1 MRFVGR
7 GRATLLLLALLAPVA
22 TGCSTRVLQ
31 VVDPDPLPPGLFAD
45 LVGYWHL
52 DDGPGSKTAH
62 DSTER
67 GNDGTLYH
75 LDDAWT
81 AGRSGG
87 ALEINHAGWVGVPRS
102 TSIDAIVSQ
111 VTVSAWVYWEDPITA
126 ADIWGTA
133 LSRQLGTGINQ
144 HYHLSIRMDGRP
156 SFWLTTAPTPPATKD
171 TVLLVAAPAV
181 APKMTW
187 IHLAGT
193 YDGAQSRLYV
203 DGELVASSPITG
215 DFHSDT
221 TPVILGGNGNDA
233 SGVPTELFPGRIDE
247 LMLYARALSDAE
259 IAQLHMLF
267 PAGSVDAG
275 RD

>member
-1 MRFVGR
+1 M
-7 GRATLLLLALLAPVA
+7 
-22 TGCSTRVLQ
+22 Q
-31 VVDPDPLPPGLFAD
+31 VVDPDPCGDAGCLPPGLLD
-45 LVGYWHL
+45 GLVGYWRL

-75 LDDAWT
+75 LDGAWT
-81 AGRSGG
+81 AGRAGG
-87 ALEINHAGWVGVPRS
+87 ALEINHAGWVGVAPS
-102 TSIDAIVSQ
+102 TSIEAIIDQ
-111 VTVSAWVYWEDPITA
+111 VTVSAWIYWVDPITA
-126 ADIWGTA
+126 ADMWGTA

-144 HYHLSIRMDGRP
+144 HYHLSIRMDGKP
-156 SFWLTTAPTPPATKD
+156 SFWLTTAPTPPDTKD
-171 TVLLVAAPAV
+171 KPLLVVAPTV

-203 DGELVASSPITG
+203 DGELVASSPMTG
-215 DFHSDT
+215 SFHRRDT

-259 IAQLHMLF
+259 IAQLHNGVLF